1 MQAIDTG
8 DLPGLGPEMRPTA
21 QPGAAIGQAVTAL
34 GLSGETTGLAKAAAL
49 MDGCPSPALGLPSGG
64 DDSPCNPRAT
74 VPA

>member
-1 MQAIDTG
+1 MSRPSNPPFTAFMQAIDTG

-49 MDGCPSPALGLPSGG
+49 L
-64 DDSPCNPRAT
+64 
-74 VPA
+74 